1 MKTKK
6 IASLLLSVILLLC
19 LCSCKKGT
27 FESVKEST
35 RYGDVEALG
44 SFAEESGA
52 VCENEKYS
60 LYWDK
65 ENVNIILRDKR
76 SGACWSTTPIDKT
89 TGLQISDENN
99 IYSPIDIEY
108 IFRSAFKTT
117 VVTGKVGA
125 VTNGRVTSKNID
137 NGIEV
142 TFLFTEVQIAVPV
155 QFVLKE
161 NGLEVSVDLEKI
173 GENSDETG
181 CRVFNISLAPYLSS
195 VENSAENYLVVPSGS
210 GAVMYADE
218 RGEGTLRSFA
228 GRVYGEDV
236 TKDKLE
242 SAEESQ
248 AIRMSAFGAAK
259 QGNNLSCIINEGAEL
274 STIHANAG
282 SADMGY
288 SNIYAE
294 FNVRGSN
301 TSTIDYGGSTGKN
314 QSEYFSAQRI
324 SKGKISVLYT
334 PSTGGKS
341 AYSDLANEYRNYLK
355 DKYGLPAKCKD
366 TSLSLEFFGGLET
379 KKHIFGLPY
388 NSLTVLTDYNAVKKI
403 ITDITENS
411 AANNLSVKLSGFGNY
426 GIDSGK
432 PAGSFKL
439 ASKFGDYSE
448 LKKFLS
454 KNSIDAFADFD
465 LLFFSKSGNGYSK
478 NGDAART
485 ANGYPAQHYKYSSA
499 TGAIREDVKYSS
511 IIARD
516 SLKGAAEKLASKA
529 EKSGIDGLSLSTLSN
544 TAYSDYTDQKYVN
557 CNNIQSDVSAILS
570 GLKKKS
576 FKVATDNA
584 NDYAACVSDK
594 IFNIP
599 LKSAEKQAFDLDI
612 PLYGMVFKGYVP
624 ISGESINTSENS
636 EYTFLKTIEVGAA
649 LQFSVIDD
657 YSSEYASYL
666 EDDIQYMKYENIK
679 NSVLT
684 SVEKSSDVLNKV
696 NGAHI
701 ADYFVLEKTV
711 RKTVFDNGVTIYVN
725 NGNRAVNYDGIQ
737 IEPMNFKVVG

>member
-6 IASLLLSVILLLC
+6 IASLLLSAILLLC
-19 LCSCKKGT
+19 LCSCQKGT

-35 RYGDVEALG
+35 RYGDVDSLG
-44 SFAEESGA
+44 SFEEESGA
-52 VCENEKYS
+52 ICENEKYS

-65 ENVNIILRDKR
+65 ENVNIILKDK
-76 SGACWSTTPIDKT
+76 SSKAYWSTTPIDKT
-89 TGLQISDENN
+89 TGLPASDENN

-108 IFRSAFKTT
+108 IFRSAFKTA

-125 VTNGRVTSKNID
+125 VTNGRVTSKRID
-137 NGIEV
+137 NGIEI
-142 TFLFTEVQIAVPV
+142 TFLFAEVQISVPV

-173 GENSDETG
+173 GENADATG
-181 CRVFNISLAPYLSS
+181 YRVFNISLAPYLSS
-195 VENSAENYLVVPSGS
+195 VENSAENYLVIPSGS
-210 GAVMYADE
+210 GAIMYADE
-218 RGEGTLRSFA
+218 RGEGTLRSFT

-236 TKDKLE
+236 TKEKLE

-259 QGNNLSCIINEGAEL
+259 QNNNLSCIINEGAEL

-301 TSTIDYGGSTGKN
+301 TSTIDYGGSTGKK
-314 QSEYFSAQRI
+314 QSDYFSAQRI
-324 SKGKISVLYT
+324 SNGKISVIYT
-334 PSTGGKS
+334 PSSSGKT

-355 DKYGLPAKCKD
+355 NKYGLPAECKD
-366 TSLSLEFFGGLET
+366 TSLSLEFFGGIET

-388 NSLTVLTDYNAVKKI
+388 NSLTVLTDYNAVKEI
-403 ITDITENS
+403 ITDITENVTV
-411 AANNLSVKLSGFGNY
+411 NTLNVKLSGFGSY

-432 PAGSFKL
+432 LAGGFKL

-448 LKKFLS
+448 LKEFLS
-454 KNSIDAFADFD
+454 KKNIDTFADFD

-485 ANGYPAQHYKYSSA
+485 ANGYPAQHYKYSPA
-499 TGAIREDVKYSS
+499 TGAISEDVKYSS

-516 SLKGAAEKLASKA
+516 NLNGAAERLASKA
-529 EKSGIDGLSLSTLSN
+529 EKSGINGLSLSTLSN
-544 TAYSDYTDQKYVN
+544 TAYSDYTGQKYVN
-557 CNNIQSDVSAILS
+557 CNNIQSDVISILS

-576 FKVATDNA
+576 FKVAADNA

-599 LKSAEKQAFDLDI
+599 LKSSEKQAFDLDI

-636 EYTFLKTIEVGAA
+636 EETFLKTIEVGAA
-649 LQFSVIDD
+649 LQFSIINY

-666 EDDIQYMKYENIK
+666 ENDIQYMKYENIK

-684 SVEKSSDVLNKV
+684 SVQKSSDILNKV

-701 ADYFVLEKTV
+701 ADYFVLEKAV
-711 RKTVFDNGVTIYVN
+711 RKTLFDNGVTVYVN
-725 NGNRAVNYDGIQ
+725 IGDCVVNYDGIQ
-737 IEPMNFKVVG
+737 IEPMSFKVVG

>member
-6 IASLLLSVILLLC
+6 IASLLLSAILLLC
-19 LCSCKKGT
+19 LCSCQKGT

-35 RYGDVEALG
+35 RYGDVDSLG
-44 SFAEESGA
+44 SFEEESGA
-52 VCENEKYS
+52 ICENEKYS

-65 ENVNIILRDKR
+65 ENVNIILKDKN
-76 SGACWSTTPIDKT
+76 SGVYWSTTPIDKT
-89 TGLQISDENN
+89 TGLPISDENN

-108 IFRSAFKTT
+108 IFRSAFKTA

-125 VTNGRVTSKNID
+125 VTNGRVTSKKID
-137 NGIEV
+137 NGIEI
-142 TFLFTEVQIAVPV
+142 TFLFAEVQISVPV

-173 GENSDETG
+173 GENADATG
-181 CRVFNISLAPYLSS
+181 YRVFNISLAPYLSS
-195 VENSAENYLVVPSGS
+195 VENSAENYLVIPSGS
-210 GAVMYADE
+210 GAIMYADE
-218 RGEGTLRSFA
+218 RGEGTLRSFT

-259 QGNNLSCIINEGAEL
+259 QNNNLSCIINEGAEL

-301 TSTIDYGGSTGKN
+301 TSTIDYGGSTGKK
-314 QSEYFSAQRI
+314 QSDYFSAQRI
-324 SKGKISVLYT
+324 SNGKISVMYT
-334 PSTGGKS
+334 PSSSGGT

-355 DKYGLPAKCKD
+355 NKYGLPAECKD
-366 TSLSLEFFGGLET
+366 TSLSLEFFGGIET

-388 NSLTVLTDYNAVKKI
+388 NSLTVLTDYNAVKEI
-403 ITDITENS
+403 ITDITENVTV
-411 AANNLSVKLSGFGNY
+411 NTLNVKLSGFGSY

-432 PAGSFKL
+432 LAGGFKL

-448 LKKFLS
+448 LKEFLS
-454 KNSIDAFADFD
+454 KKNIDTFADFD

-485 ANGYPAQHYKYSSA
+485 ANGYPAQHYKYSPA
-499 TGAIREDVKYSS
+499 TGAISEDVKYSS

-516 SLKGAAEKLASKA
+516 NLNGAAEKLASKA
-529 EKSGIDGLSLSTLSN
+529 EKSGINGLSLSTLSN
-544 TAYSDYTDQKYVN
+544 TAYSDYTGQKYVN
-557 CNNIQSDVSAILS
+557 CNNIQSDVISILS

-576 FKVATDNA
+576 FKVAADNA

-599 LKSAEKQAFDLDI
+599 LKSSEKQAFDLDI

-636 EYTFLKTIEVGAA
+636 EETFLKTIEVGAA
-649 LQFSVIDD
+649 LQFSIIDD

-666 EDDIQYMKYENIK
+666 ENDIQYMKYENIK

-684 SVEKSSDVLNKV
+684 SVQKSSDILNKV
-696 NGAHI
+696 DGAHI
-701 ADYFVLEKTV
+701 ADYFVLEKAV
-711 RKTVFDNGVTIYVN
+711 RKTLFDNGVTVYVN
-725 NGNRAVNYDGIQ
+725 IGDCVVNYDGIQ
-737 IEPMNFKVVG
+737 IEPMSFKVVG